1 MSYSKNF
8 IREFSISLPGGS
20 SGSKAPG
27 TIFGFGQNID
37 IAGPAAFVSKKATQA
52 AIDTATSRENLLKLG
67 AAALVAG
74 GALGLSA
81 GLGGRLANLG
91 RKKEIE
97 EDRASSQQGYE
108 AQINQAIAAADP
120 SDLDPAQN
128 AARIAGPEGQK
139 AVDDALRYAN
149 PDTTKGEQGLNPV
162 SRAAIS
168 QATGINIGKLP
179 RAGTLGGGDSGNPP
193 AGVAVATRAAARA
206 AADARDAYNDPSTG
220 YKKTID
226 QTIAN
231 IRGTRFNPTGG
242 GGTNPSIDS
251 DSPTVRTVG
260 NAILNSPIGKE
271 GVRQAKIAQIGTR
284 TGAKSPDT
292 FMATRQNTGVDRE
305 VLDPSSSNLRNIASA
320 GAKVFGSNVSLPSG
334 DEAASAIQSF
344 NPAELM
350 GQGASVLSGVSK
362 SAQPY
367 IKAYGG
373 NPLNL
378 IGLGS
383 NFRPSVGDIAAM
395 RGELRSNLAPIA
407 KSINR
412 SIGDAGGQSGLNP
425 AFDYIR
431 TTKPEDI
438 ANASQQFGANPTR
451 FARAQRNL
459 GAK

>member
-1 MSYSKNF
+1 MSYSKKL
-8 IREFSISLPGGS
+8 IREFLNKQIS
-20 SGSKAPG
+20 
-27 TIFGFGQNID
+27 
-37 IAGPAAFVSKKATQA
+37 
-52 AIDTATSRENLLKLG
+52 
-67 AAALVAG
+67 
-74 GALGLSA
+74 
-81 GLGGRLANLG
+81 
-91 RKKEIE
+91 

-108 AQINQAIAAADP
+108 AQIRQAIAAADP
-120 SDLDPAQN
+120 IDLDPAQN

-139 AVDDALRYAN
+139 AVDDFLRFAN
-149 PDTTKGEQGLNPV
+149 PSRGQKGLNPL
-162 SRAAIS
+162 SRTAIS
-168 QATGINIGKLP
+168 QATGINIGDLP

-193 AGVAVATRAAARA
+193 AAVQVATRAAARA

-231 IRGTRFNPTGG
+231 IRGTKFNPTGG

-251 DSPTVRTVG
+251 DSPTIRAVG

-292 FMATRQNTGVDRE
+292 FMATRQNTGVNRE
-305 VLDPSSSNLRNIASA
+305 VLDPSASNLKNIASA

-334 DEAASAIQSF
+334 DQAAAAIQSF

-367 IKAYGG
+367 INAYGG
-373 NPLNL
+373 KNKNSLNL

-383 NFRPSVGDIAAM
+383 NFKPSVGDVGAM

-407 KSINR
+407 KSINK
-412 SIGDAGGQSGLNP
+412 SIGDAGGPSGLNP
-425 AFDYIR
+425 AFDFIR
-431 TTKPEDI
+431 TNTPD
-438 ANASQQFGANPTR
+438 NASQQFGANPTR
-451 FARAQRNL
+451 FSRAQRNL
-459 GAK
+459 GAR

>member
-1 MSYSKNF
+1 MSYSKEL
-8 IREFSISLPGGS
+8 IREFMN
-20 SGSKAPG
+20 K
-27 TIFGFGQNID
+27 Q
-37 IAGPAAFVSKKATQA
+37 
-52 AIDTATSRENLLKLG
+52 
-67 AAALVAG
+67 
-74 GALGLSA
+74 
-81 GLGGRLANLG
+81 
-91 RKKEIE
+91 IE

-108 AQINQAIAAADP
+108 AQIRQAVSAADP
-120 SDLDPAQN
+120 SELDPAQN
-128 AARIAGPEGQK
+128 AARIAGPQGQK

-149 PDTTKGEQGLNPV
+149 PPKDKQGLNALQ
-162 SRAAIS
+162 RAGLS
-168 QATGINIGKLP
+168 QATGINVGNLP

-251 DSPTVRTVG
+251 DSPTIRTIG
-260 NAILNSPIGKE
+260 NTILNSPIGKE

-284 TGAKSPDT
+284 KGAKSPDT
-292 FMATRQNTGVDRE
+292 FMATRQNTGVSRE
-305 VLDPSSSNLRNIASA
+305 VLDPSASNLKNIASA
-320 GAKVFGSNVSLPSG
+320 GAKVFGSNISLPSG

-344 NPAELM
+344 NPSQM
-350 GQGASVLSGVSK
+350 MSQGARALSGVSK

-367 IKAYGG
+367 INAYGG
-373 NPLNL
+373 KNKNALNL

-383 NFRPSVGDIAAM
+383 NFKPSIGDVAAM
-395 RGELRSNLAPIA
+395 RGELRSNLAPVA
-407 KSINR
+407 KSVNK
-412 SIGDAGGQSGLNP
+412 SIGDTGGQSGLNP
-425 AFDYIR
+425 AFDYIKN
-431 TTKPEDI
+431 TKPEDI
-438 ANASQQFGANPTR
+438 AKVSQQFGANPTR